1 MQFLQYF
8 AVSHIHEREKLF
20 LFGLVIRLEKSL
32 LSLFLLEMKKHF
44 EHLESLLYLY
54 SFPLLNSHPLSFLYH
69 FVIAQIYAL
78 TTCLI
83 PRLPEWRRQ
92 MSCFW
97 LALIH
102 ALRHH
107 FSMLE
112 FERGLYSLVVNKHAD
127 PSGFDTMLR
136 WSCRQ

>member
-1 MQFLQYF
+1 
-8 AVSHIHEREKLF
+8 
-20 LFGLVIRLEKSL
+20 
-32 LSLFLLEMKKHF
+32 MKKHF

-54 SFPLLNSHPLSFLYH
+54 SFPLLNSHPLSFVYH

-83 PRLPEWRRQ
+83 PRLPEWKRQ

-97 LALIH
+97 LAPIH

-127 PSGFDTMLR
+127 PSGFVQCSGGAVGSKLR
-136 WSCRQ
+136 AFIQMVSVDLVHLLVKGMVIYV